1 MQTED
6 GEAVFEELGLVA
18 LAANLAV
25 KREWPWDSR
34 GGLLSDLLGFLGGLL
49 GFLDDQLG
57 FHIRLHILFILF
69 ILYFHILLK
78 ISHLRYLK
86 VTKSF
91 SFQMDVRKR
100 IAGAG
105 V

>member
-6 GEAVFEELGLVA
+6 GEAVFEKLGLVA

-57 FHIRLHILFILF
+57 FHIRLH
-69 ILYFHILLK
+69 HILLK